1 MGRGSQHLPI
11 HAAQG
16 LPLDET
22 LYVRRKSVSKSECV
36 HLAVLLLF
44 IAIQTVLT
52 AAQDAQPSTTPPP
65 PGPPLQIALSPIG
78 YRVPSRMDRLSE
90 NQPAVTVDF
99 VDDDHVLL
107 SFNQKKLWRRLPD
120 CPPGHD
126 DRLMH
131 AAILELPSG
140 NVVQEAD
147 WYLHDRR
154 PYLWPLGS
162 GEFLLR
168 RGNVLYRVDS
178 ALHEKL
184 LLKSADDLLWV
195 TVTPDARQI
204 VTETRTPAKAPGTK
218 SQSAPKFVAHF
229 LDAQTLV
236 LQRTLPLAELTDLTA
251 TSTGYADLVHKNDI
265 WLLRFGPVQKHRHNL
280 ARVRSQTEPNV
291 LYSSNN
297 SLLIG
302 RCPAPNCDYSVT
314 AFTLNGRRLWQQRW
328 PRYRFFPMIARNA
341 DSSRF
346 AVGSL
351 QLNANTPATA
361 GVQADQEDALQP
373 ELSQLDVFRQNLQVF
388 DTASGDPLLSM
399 TITPAMMP
407 GHNYAISPSGRH
419 VAVLQNA
426 SLELYDLPPSSD
438 EEQTKFAALK
448 SDVPDFYSVAANT
461 DAETLSADA
470 EPGSPKSTPTDTDAS
485 KPPASAADAT
495 PPSSDSA
502 PSTASKLPTP
512 ESQGLTTIHVTTKA
526 VLVDVVVTDSKG
538 HPIKGFAEK
547 DFQVSEDGRP
557 QDVRS
562 FREFTDDARSED
574 ETANSTP
581 ALSPAKLTKPS
592 PNVFTNQTRAPDAGA
607 VTLVLFDMLN
617 TPAQDQAFA
626 RQQLIKF
633 LQSKPKNLQ
642 FALCT
647 MSLGTTTHLR
657 LIQGFT
663 PDENVLIAAANGK
676 RGVPKETRWQVAT
689 SGNVNSVNT
698 VNELAKGGP
707 MSGFQGLASALQQAQ
722 AVEDVADTSERSSIT
737 LESMMLL
744 ARYLSG
750 IRGRKNIVW
759 LSGSFPI
766 SLAATTSSNN
776 LALDNP
782 NYTYKIKRVTNLM
795 ADSQIAIYPVDV
807 RGLIGAG
814 QSAADAGGMG
824 GPASIAPQD
833 ISGGNLIAPGPSIP
847 SDMQVLARVA
857 AERDTLLQFANATG
871 GKAFFNTNGIREA
884 IATAAEQGSNYY
896 TLSYNPANKN
906 FDGKFR
912 KIKVQL
918 AEKGYTLH
926 YRQGYYADDLHTS
939 ERDAELA
946 RRTRAVAMQHG
957 TPLSHQVLF
966 SVRIAPVGSKTKMDP
981 AKIGGI
987 VLAQSKK
994 ASASPT
1000 PSAPVDVQHYII
1012 DYTFK
1017 GAELR
1022 FVPLDNSKYKSTLVL
1037 MATSFNREGRMLT
1050 GVSSG
1055 GTRELPATEFAKAA
1069 EGDFGV
1075 QQEIDVPL
1083 EATSLRLGLQD
1094 QMSTRL
1100 GTVEIPLPVPPD
1112 PEVQVRAKNA
1122 LPPIEPD

>member
-1 MGRGSQHLPI
+1 VPLKF
-11 HAAQG
+11 AQTLTG
-16 LPLDET
+16 LL
-22 LYVRRKSVSKSECV
+22 R
-36 HLAVLLLF
+36 AVLLWIVVVPTAL
-44 IAIQTVLT
+44 I
-52 AAQDAQPSTTPPP
+52 AAQESQPSTAPPP
-65 PGPPLQIALSPIG
+65 APASQLDLHTIG

-107 SFNQKKLWRRLPD
+107 SFNQKKLWSRLPD
-120 CPPGHD
+120 CPPEHE

-140 NVVQEAD
+140 KVLHQAE

-168 RGNVLYRVDS
+168 RGNELYRVDS
-178 ALHEKL
+178 TLRESL
-184 LLKSADDLLWV
+184 LLKSPDDLLWV

-204 VTETRTPAKAPGTK
+204 VIETLTPPKAADPK
-218 SQSAPKFVAHF
+218 SQSAPKFIARF

-236 LQRTLPLAELTDLTA
+236 PQRTLPVTQLTDLTA

-265 WLLRFGPVQKHRHNL
+265 WLLRFGPAQKHRHNL
-280 ARVRSQTEPNV
+280 ARVRSQMEPTV

-302 RCPAPNCDYSVT
+302 RCPTPNCDYSVS
-314 AFTLNGRRLWQQRW
+314 AFTLNGRRLWQQHW
-328 PRYRFFPMIARNA
+328 PRYRFYPTISRNA
-341 DSSRF
+341 ESSRF

-351 QLNANTPATA
+351 QLNANKPGTA
-361 GVQADQEDALQP
+361 DVQADEEDALKP
-373 ELSQLDVFRQNLQVF
+373 ELSQLDAFQQNLQVLE
-388 DTASGDPLLSM
+388 TASGNPLLSL
-399 TITPAMMP
+399 TVTPAMMP
-407 GHNYAISPSGRH
+407 GHNYAISPAGRR
-419 VAVLQNA
+419 VVVLQNS
-426 SLELYDLPPSSD
+426 SLELYDLPPSSSD
-438 EEQTKFAALK
+438 EHAKFADLK
-448 SDVPDFYSVAANT
+448 SDLPDFYSLDANPDADT
-461 DAETLSADA
+461 LTADAQPDSAKSAPPDTHAET
-470 EPGSPKSTPTDTDAS
+470 SPAIP
-485 KPPASAADAT
+485 ADAT
-495 PPSSDSA
+495 PSSSDSA
-502 PSTASKLPTP
+502 PSAAANPATP
-512 ESQGLTTIHVTTKA
+512 ESQGLTTIRVTTKT

-538 HPIKGFAEK
+538 HPIKGLTEK
-547 DFQVSEDGRP
+547 DFQVSEDTHP
-557 QDVRS
+557 QEVRS
-562 FREFTDDARSED
+562 FREFTDEIHPDD
-574 ETANSTP
+574 ANSNLTAAPTP
-581 ALSPAKLTKPS
+581 ANISKPS

-617 TPAQDQAFA
+617 TPTQDQAYA

-633 LQSKPKNLQ
+633 LVSKPKNMQ

-663 PDENVLIAAANGK
+663 PDENVLVAAANGR

-689 SGNVNSVNT
+689 SGNINNVNT
-698 VNELAKGGP
+698 VNDLAQGGP
-707 MSGFQGLASALQQAQ
+707 TSGFQGLASALQQAQ
-722 AVEDVADTSERSSIT
+722 AVEGVTDTEERSAIT

-766 SLAATTSSNN
+766 ALAATTSSNN

-807 RGLIGAG
+807 RGLIGSG
-814 QSAADAGGMG
+814 TSAAAAGGMG
-824 GPASIAPQD
+824 GPTAIAPQD
-833 ISGGNLIAPGPSIP
+833 ISGGSLISPAAATP
-847 SDMQVLARVA
+847 SDMQALARFA
-857 AERDTLLQFANATG
+857 AERDTLLQFATATG
-871 GKAFFNTNGIREA
+871 GKAFFNTNGIRDA
-884 IATAAEQGSNYY
+884 IVTAAEQGANYY

-918 AEKGYTLH
+918 AQKGYTLH
-926 YRQGYYADDLHTS
+926 YRQGYYADDLHAT

-946 RRTRAVAMQHG
+946 RRTRVVAMQHG

-966 SVRIAPVGSKTKMDP
+966 SVRLSPVGSKTKMDP
-981 AKIGGI
+981 VKIGGF
-987 VLAQSKK
+987 VVAPGKK
-994 ASASPT
+994 ASQV
-1000 PSAPVDVQHYII
+1000 PSQPAPVDVQHYIV
-1012 DYTFK
+1012 DYTVK
-1017 GAELR
+1017 GAEVR
-1022 FVPLDNSKYKSTLVL
+1022 FVPLENAKYKNTLIL

-1050 GVSSG
+1050 GVSSA
-1055 GTRELPATEFAKAA
+1055 GTRELPAAEFAKVA
-1069 EGDFGV
+1069 EGQFGV
-1075 QQEIDVPL
+1075 QQEIDIPL
-1083 EATSLRLGLQD
+1083 EATSIRLGLQD
-1094 QMSTRL
+1094 QMSNRL
-1100 GTVEIPLPVPPD
+1100 GTVEIPLPVPAD
-1112 PEVQVRAKNA
+1112 PEMQPRARSK
-1122 LPPIEPD
+1122 LPEIEPD